1 MANESLR
8 LETNRLILRP
18 IALSDV
24 DDFLEYH
31 SNPDVVRYI
40 PWPVRD
46 REMVVEWLERMLG
59 LVKSDLQEDGD
70 FILLSWELKSTGQ
83 VIGQSN
89 LKLDSKEDKRAE
101 FGYVTHQG
109 FQRQGY
115 ALEASQAVLDFAFT
129 QFDIHRIIANIDADN
144 PASAL
149 LAEKLGMRREGHFL
163 QSEWFKEHWCDMFL
177 YAKLKSEHFSN

>member
-1 MANESLR
+1 MAIQSLR

-18 IALSDV
+18 IALGDV

-115 ALEASQAVLDFAFT
+115 ALEASQAVLDFAFS

-144 PASAL
+144 PASAH
-149 LAEKLGMRREGHFL
+149 LAKKLGMRREGHFL

-177 YAKLKSEHFSN
+177 YAKLKSEHLSN

>member
-1 MANESLR
+1 MAIQSLR

-18 IALSDV
+18 IALGDV

-70 FILLSWELKSTGQ
+70 FILLSWELKSTGK

-129 QFDIHRIIANIDADN
+129 NFDIHRVIANIDADN

-177 YAKLKSEHFSN
+177 YAKLKSEHFIK

>member
-1 MANESLR
+1 MAIQSLR

-18 IALSDV
+18 IALGDV

-115 ALEASQAVLDFAFT
+115 ALEASQAVLDFAFS

-144 PASAL
+144 PASAH

-177 YAKLKSEHFSN
+177 YAKLKSEHLSN